1 MLQVLVMGLLK
12 NWRETTA
19 YAGDE
24 DFVFASDR
32 LKGKQP
38 RGREFGSL
46 PQSSRSGCYRSR
58 DCGGFAGSA

>member
-1 MLQVLVMGLLK
+1 L
-12 NWRETTA
+12 RETTA

-38 RGREFGSL
+38 RVPNMLGKIISDRQ
-46 PQSSRSGCYRSR
+46 PSR
-58 DCGGFAGSA
+58 